1 MPLADPFKMMV
12 KIATNI
18 CKISEKTKRDALN
31 STSEIIKKKLF
42 VSKDHMG
49 LAGAIVYMVCKEN
62 GENIIQYQI
71 ANATGVTLVTLR
83 KNLRL
88 FEEYLK

>member
-1 MPLADPFKMMV
+1 MPLADPFEMIV
-12 KIATNI
+12 KIANL
-18 CKISEKTKRDALN
+18 CKIYEKQKAALS

-42 VSKDHMG
+42 VSKDPMG
-49 LAGAIVYMVCKEN
+49 LAGAIVYMNCKKN

-88 FEEYLK
+88 LEEYLK